1 MMWIKLQEIQLSQED
16 AENNYYTF
24 FYSPKYGCFETRE
37 YLIGELRG
45 CLFIRYSIFLKKE
58 NCKFRGIHFFLIHI
72 IMQAIL

>member
-1 MMWIKLQEIQLSQED
+1 MNLGGISSHDVDKASGSQED

-37 YLIGELRG
+37 YLIGELTG

-58 NCKFRGIHFFLIHI
+58 NCKFRGIHFF
-72 IMQAIL
+72 